1 MQIQTNKSGELE
13 IKTKKAIITFD
24 HQTKV
29 NDVEL
34 EGAGEYE
41 TGGVS
46 IEGVDD
52 DIYIFQTEEIIF
64 GSVNFKR
71 KISKENL
78 EKLSNAEILIVRLDG
93 NVQEAVD
100 QANQIEPNIT
110 VYAGSHEAEAKL
122 SSSSANFEKKEMI
135 KISKADIADQKAFFL
150 EVKNAKETPQDQG
163 AV

>member
-13 IKTKKAIITFD
+13 IKTKKAIITFN

-29 NDVEL
+29 NNVEL

-41 TGGVS
+41 IGGVS

-52 DIYIFQTEEIIF
+52 DIYIFQAEEIIF

-78 EKLSNAEILIVRLDG
+78 EKLSNTEVLIVRFDG

-110 VYAGSHEAEAKL
+110 VYVGSKEVELKL
-122 SSSSANFEKKEMI
+122 STSSTNFEKKEMV
-135 KISKADIADQKAFFL
+135 KVTKADIADQKAFFI
-150 EVKNAKETPQDQG
+150 EVTNAKETPQNQG